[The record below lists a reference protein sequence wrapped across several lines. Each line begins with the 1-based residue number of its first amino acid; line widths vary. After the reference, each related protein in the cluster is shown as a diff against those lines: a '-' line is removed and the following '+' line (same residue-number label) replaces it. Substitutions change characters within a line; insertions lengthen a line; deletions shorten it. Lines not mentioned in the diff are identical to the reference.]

1 MKYIGKYKGNVGTTH
16 GTLVSGLVGYYNRII
31 NLSKYILLGG
41 HFNLAYPDGTTTS
54 GVLMNKTI
62 RLNFDPTVEIDY
74 DYVVEDVNNLFW
86 DKRNGIPFAQTYNG
100 TTYSTNFN
108 GTENYIKVEVDNSNK
123 VDSYYDVVKI
133 SRSGKKSQMDYV
145 NLGTPNLQPGET
157 RILSFWYSGQYGTGI
172 LGYTNISQCRVSW
185 WNGSAWVGGSGDRE
199 IAQVP
204 LYTWT
209 QVKFKIQNV
218 GSTAA
223 SSIKWLVLHWTPAN
237 YANLATGT
245 YWKMTKFEYYDPN
258 TPPVRTSTPV
268 PVVVADDTI
277 DYTWNNTIPLTGLS
291 PIKGTYNGTT
301 VVDEQHYDG
310 SGNNIVVSI
319 DNSDQPFSESDVIKI
334 NRLNSGISQMERIYP
349 TALIKNGETKEFSF
363 WYKGTYGTSIIVSN
377 FSGQN
382 VPIKYWN
389 GSSWVGTT
397 NYYIVPVTTNEWQQ
411 IRIRGTNTSGIDKQY
426 INYIDL
432 HQNVLNTTLNNT
444 ENWKITLLRDI
455 DVTFEANIYSF
466 QQDKTTKKIY
476 AGGAKELNGGVIRL
490 NPDGTKDET
499 FNIGTGFD
507 NSIEEISFDKVNQ
520 KIYVGG
526 YFTTFNGST
535 QNYLVRL
542 NADGSKDTSFD
553 IGSGANVTIFGLYY
567 DKTNQKIYVGGNFTS
582 FNGATQN
589 RLIRLNYNGT
599 KDTTFNIGTGFND
612 AVRALYYD
620 NTNQKIYVGGYF
632 NQFQGVAQNRI
643 IKLNYDGSK
652 DTTFIPQVNDGIR
665 TIIPIE
671 IE

>member
-1 MKYIGKYKGNVGTTH
+1 
-16 GTLVSGLVGYYNRII
+16 
-31 NLSKYILLGG
+31 
-41 HFNLAYPDGTTTS
+41 
-54 GVLMNKTI
+54 
-62 RLNFDPTVEIDY
+62 
-74 DYVVEDVNNLFW
+74 
-86 DKRNGIPFAQTYNG
+86 
-100 TTYSTNFN
+100 
-108 GTENYIKVEVDNSNK
+108 
-123 VDSYYDVVKI
+123 
-133 SRSGKKSQMDYV
+133 
-145 NLGTPNLQPGET
+145 
-157 RILSFWYSGQYGTGI
+157 
-172 LGYTNISQCRVSW
+172 
-185 WNGSAWVGGSGDRE
+185 
-199 IAQVP
+199 
-204 LYTWT
+204 
-209 QVKFKIQNV
+209 
-218 GSTAA
+218 
-223 SSIKWLVLHWTPAN
+223 
-237 YANLATGT
+237 
-245 YWKMTKFEYYDPN
+245 MTKFEYYDPN

-291 PIKGTYNGTT
+291 PIKTTYNGTT
-301 VVDEQHYDG
+301 VVDGPPYDG

-319 DNSDQPFSESDVIKI
+319 DNSDQPFSESDVIKT
-334 NRLNSGISQMERIYP
+334 NRLNSGISQMDIIYP

-363 WYKGTYGTSIIVSN
+363 WYKGTYGTSIEVAN
-377 FSGQN
+377 YANQN

-426 INYIDL
+426 INYINF
-432 HQNVLNTTLNNT
+432 HKNVVNTTLNNT

-455 DVTFEANIYSF
+455 DVTFEANIIDLT
-466 QQDKTTKKIY
+466 QDKTTKKIY
-476 AGGAKELNGGVIRL
+476 ACGVKELNGGVIRL

-499 FNIGTGFD
+499 FNIGSGFD
-507 NSIEEISFDKVNQ
+507 SHIENICFDNTNK
-520 KIYVGG
+520 KIYCGG
-526 YFTTFNGST
+526 DFTTFNGST

-542 NADGSKDTSFD
+542 NTDGSKDMSFNFGTWFNNVIRAMFFDEINQKLYVGGIFTTFNGATQNRLIRLNIDGTKDSSFNIGTGFDNTIRSLYFDKTNQKIYVGGSFTTFNGSTQNRLIRLNLDGSKDTSFD
-553 IGSGANVTIFGLYY
+553 IGTGFDNDIYLIYF
-567 DKTNQKIYVGGNFTS
+567 DNTNQKIYVGGTFTT
-582 FNGATQN
+582 FKGATQN

-612 AVRALYYD
+612 AVRTLYYD